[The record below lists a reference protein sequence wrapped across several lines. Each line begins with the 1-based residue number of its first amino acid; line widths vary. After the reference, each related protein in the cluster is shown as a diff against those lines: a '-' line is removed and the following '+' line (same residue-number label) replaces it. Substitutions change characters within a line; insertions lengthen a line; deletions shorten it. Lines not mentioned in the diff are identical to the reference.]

1 MKGITVVP
9 FATSGSSGMGDSSK
23 NLQELAK
30 GANVA
35 EGKRF
40 GSGASA
46 DENDN
51 CTLEKAG

>member
-1 MKGITVVP
+1 MP
-9 FATSGSSGMGDSSK
+9 FANSGSSGMGDSSK

-30 GANVA
+30 GAKVA

-40 GSGASA
+40 GSGASV

-51 CTLEKAG
+51 YTLEKAG

>member
-1 MKGITVVP
+1 MP